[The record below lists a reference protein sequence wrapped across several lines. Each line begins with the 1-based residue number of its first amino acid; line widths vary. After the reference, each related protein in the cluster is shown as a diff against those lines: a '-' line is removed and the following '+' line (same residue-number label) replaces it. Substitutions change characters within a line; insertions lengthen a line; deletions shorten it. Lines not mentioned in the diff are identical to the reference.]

1 MPAFNLGLRDLKRRI
16 VDLQAVALEG
26 LRSTGWSPE
35 TRAVMT
41 ELAPSLDQAIQR
53 ASVGGVDAAR
63 ALGGVEVHEPVGSD
77 RARKL
82 ISMMSQQLTSELR
95 SAGAGETGPEETAA
109 KMSKVF
115 RTWRTDEIE
124 RWVRAIVDA
133 AYHDEFLSALAD
145 GGYDAVRGFLKD
157 RRARSV
163 PQQAVPRGI
172 RRDRLLTEPGFPQP
186 TSGAR
191 APSHPCNQAPGT
203 RPQAPDARQLLTVD
217 CGLWTVDCG
226 LWTVNGSWVT
236 CSLHDRTRPLPN
248 PDPPSS
254 LSRGRRTLA
263 ILGVVL
269 LFVLMSLRGLATFWT
284 DYLWFDSI
292 GFSAVWTTLVFSK
305 VVLVLLASAA
315 AFTLMFLNLVLA
327 DRLAPRQSLVAGSPD
342 EEIVERFQGWVS
354 QRVLKFRLAVSGFF
368 GLLIGLGAG
377 AWWEDWLL
385 YQNRQSFGTTDPV
398 FGNDLGYYI
407 FETPFYRD
415 LFGWGFQFFLITL
428 LVVTALHY
436 LNGGIQ
442 VQPRRQRVA
451 PGVKAHLSVLVAII
465 ALLKAGGYWLD
476 RYDLLYS
483 SRGAVFG
490 ATYTDVNAQLP
501 ALNLLIGISIVAA
514 VLLLVNIRFRGW
526 TIPAVAF
533 GLWLVTSVALGGIW
547 PAVVQRFSVQPDE
560 INKELPFVER
570 NIAFTREGYGLDNV
584 EVRSFAADSDLDAA
598 ALDNRAPTIDNI
610 RLWDPTVLLTTYRQL
625 AGARPFYQF
634 TDVDVDRYDL
644 DGTITQVM
652 LAARNSTTRAFLMP
666 GG

>member
-1 MPAFNLGLRDLKRRI
+1 M
-16 VDLQAVALEG
+16 
-26 LRSTGWSPE
+26 
-35 TRAVMT
+35 
-41 ELAPSLDQAIQR
+41 
-53 ASVGGVDAAR
+53 
-63 ALGGVEVHEPVGSD
+63 
-77 RARKL
+77 
-82 ISMMSQQLTSELR
+82 
-95 SAGAGETGPEETAA
+95 
-109 KMSKVF
+109 
-115 RTWRTDEIE
+115 IE
-124 RWVRAIVDA
+124 
-133 AYHDEFLSALAD
+133 
-145 GGYDAVRGFLKD
+145 
-157 RRARSV
+157 
-163 PQQAVPRGI
+163 
-172 RRDRLLTEPGFPQP
+172 
-186 TSGAR
+186 
-191 APSHPCNQAPGT
+191 
-203 RPQAPDARQLLTVD
+203 
-217 CGLWTVDCG
+217 
-226 LWTVNGSWVT
+226 
-236 CSLHDRTRPLPN
+236 RPLPN

-269 LFVLMSLRGLATFWT
+269 LFVLMSLRRLATFWT

-354 QRVLKFRLAVSGFF
+354 RVLKFRLAVSGFF

-514 VLLLVNIRFRGW
+514 VLLLVNIRFRGGRFRRSRSDSGW
-526 TIPAVAF
+526 SPRWHSAESGPPWSSVSRCSPTRSTRNSRSSSATSPSPGRVTASTTWKCVASPRTRTSM
-533 GLWLVTSVALGGIW
+533 LPLSITAPRPSTTSVCGI
-547 PAVVQRFSVQPDE
+547 PPCC
-560 INKELPFVER
+560 
-570 NIAFTREGYGLDNV
+570 
-584 EVRSFAADSDLDAA
+584 
-598 ALDNRAPTIDNI
+598 
-610 RLWDPTVLLTTYRQL
+610 
-625 AGARPFYQF
+625 
-634 TDVDVDRYDL
+634 
-644 DGTITQVM
+644 
-652 LAARNSTTRAFLMP
+652 
-666 GG
+666 